1 MASLDTPLAAPP
13 PGAAVGP
20 GARRLRAARARWVA
34 VPMALRVFILSRL
47 LVLAAGVL
55 GLAAGRHPGWEVF
68 DSSGVSAG
76 LGGVGNQLAAASV
89 RWDAIHYLAIASHGY
104 QSASATAFFPLYPL
118 LVGALGWLCGSTV
131 VAGIAISLIAFA
143 LALVLLHRLAELE
156 LGREVADVTV
166 ALLAFAPL
174 SFFFSAVYTESLFLA
189 LTVGCFLAAR
199 RGHWGWAIVL
209 SAAAAA
215 TRVTGV
221 LLAPALLVAW
231 WQAPPR
237 PRWAG
242 WGSVAAPAALIAFLS
257 GCAAAGYGFLA
268 PVHQQTASA
277 HAHVMSGPLV
287 ATWLALRDAARGVAA
302 LVGGHAPLLAPS
314 VAGVLSAPAENVMLF
329 GILALA
335 LVTAATALRRLPG
348 PYGVYVVGSLLVE
361 CWSPVSGRPL
371 SSLDRYC
378 LTLFPLW
385 MAAATL
391 MSDSRV
397 RVRLLVGSAVLLV
410 VASAEFAAWAFVA

>member
-1 MASLDTPLAAPP
+1 MPI
-13 PGAAVGP
+13 
-20 GARRLRAARARWVA
+20 
-34 VPMALRVFILSRL
+34 ALRVFILSRL

-55 GLAAGRHPGWEVF
+55 GLAAGRHPGWDVF
-68 DSSGVSAG
+68 DPTAVSAR
-76 LGGVGNQLAAASV
+76 LGSVGDQLAAASV

-104 QSASATAFFPLYPL
+104 HSAAATVFFPLYPL

-131 VAGIAISLIAFA
+131 MAGIAVSLIALA

-174 SFFFSAVYTESLFLA
+174 SFFFSAVYTESLFLL
-189 LTVGCFLAAR
+189 LTVGCFSLP
-199 RGHWGWAIVL
+199 
-209 SAAAAA
+209 AAAAGGGPSRCRRGRCGHPGHRRAAGARAAARLVAGRA
-215 TRVTGV
+215 T
-221 LLAPALLVAW
+221 PALGGLGE
-231 WQAPPR
+231 P
-237 PRWAG
+237 G
-242 WGSVAAPAALIAFLS
+242 APAALTAFLG
-257 GCAAAGYGFLA
+257 GCAAAGYGLLA
-268 PVHQQTASA
+268 PVRQQTGSA

-329 GILALA
+329 GDPRARA
-335 LVTAATALRRLPG
+335 RHRGDRAAPAAGPVRRLRGGQP
-348 PYGVYVVGSLLVE
+348 VVE

-371 SSLDRYC
+371 SALDRYC

-397 RVRLLVGSAVLLV
+397 RVRVLMGSALLLAL
-410 VASAEFAAWAFVA
+410 ASAEFAAWAFIA